1 MDKGSTEQGGGG
13 GGGGA
18 AGSCNYS
25 EQSFVFT
32 AISMS

>member
-1 MDKGSTEQGGGG
+1 MDKGSTEQGSERC
-13 GGGGA
+13 GGGA

-32 AISMS
+32 TISMS